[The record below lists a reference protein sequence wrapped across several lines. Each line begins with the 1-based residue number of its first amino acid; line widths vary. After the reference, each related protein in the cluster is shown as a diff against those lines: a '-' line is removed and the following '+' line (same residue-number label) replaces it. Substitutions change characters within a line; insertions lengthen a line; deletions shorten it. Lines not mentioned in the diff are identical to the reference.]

1 MSGLITWEQA
11 EIVTHHGRRRP
22 AFAEDPGFTAQWWGQ
37 NADFTPPDYEWRS
50 YRRDDE
56 EIARALLSL
65 KFPSHTGDPSVPALL
80 IWNFEVRQDLQRTEE
95 HVGTA
100 LVDALAAEYRD
111 WEIYIGPTPRS
122 KPFWDRFRWPM
133 CDCEDCD
140 GRGLI
145 VRRPA

>member
-1 MSGLITWEQA
+1 MSELVTWEPP
-11 EIVTHHGRRRP
+11 EIVTRHGRRRP
-22 AFAEDPGFTAQWWGQ
+22 AFADDPRFTAQWWGQ
-37 NADFTPPDYEWRS
+37 NGDFTPPDYEWRS

-65 KFPSHTGDPSVPALL
+65 RFPSHTGDRSVPALL
-80 IWNFEVRQDLQRTEE
+80 IWNFEVRQDMQRTGE

-111 WEIYIGPTPRS
+111 WEIYIGPTPHS
-122 KPFWDRFRWPM
+122 KPFWDRFGWPM

-140 GRGLI
+140 GRDFI
-145 VRRPA
+145 VRRPV